1 LENPVGKTKVYL
13 YTRHKLLKNPVGK
26 IRRTTMIYIEFPMFL
41 DPLGDPKDIV

>member
-26 IRRTTMIYIEFPMFL
+26 IRTTMIYIEFPMFL